1 VTCHVRFSSA
11 GHTFKAEAKT
21 LCASCHGPRYS
32 AAFVQVPTE
41 GLMRDLVEAISARA
55 LAGKARIATV
65 DAFDEKT
72 DTTTPNVRVNPAELV
87 GFEPTEI
94 HGQSGLI
101 LKLSG
106 GRQLASQLG
115 GIKDAAGTPVYATAD
130 PLVRALWNYF
140 LLHGDGSEGVHNP
153 RFYRTVILATIEA
166 LK

>member
-1 VTCHVRFSSA
+1 
-11 GHTFKAEAKT
+11 
-21 LCASCHGPRYS
+21 
-32 AAFVQVPTE
+32 
-41 GLMRDLVEAISARA
+41 MRDLVEAISARA